1 MSRRFLTQRKSAAQ
15 FCAILRRALHT
26 RVRYLLAA
34 KTLHLGPQPRR
45 PPPRARS
52 VPSRKPSQAPM
63 VVSTDPNV
71 RVSRPRGRRTRKA
84 GGVAG
89 KSSIDKWARVVIA
102 MSSHE
107 N

>member
-1 MSRRFLTQRKSAAQ
+1 MSRRLSLSAIPPRNSAQ
-15 FCAILRRALHT
+15 FSDALA
-26 RVRYLLAA
+26 RPVRYLLAA
-34 KTLHLGPQPRR
+34 KTLQHLGSNRP

-84 GGVAG
+84 GGVAR
-89 KSSIDKWARVVIA
+89 KSSVSVDKWARAVVA
-102 MSSHE
+102 RE
-107 N
+107 LN

>member
-1 MSRRFLTQRKSAAQ
+1 MTCTPHAS
-15 FCAILRRALHT
+15 
-26 RVRYLLAA
+26 VRYLLAA
-34 KTLHLGPQPRR
+34 KTLQHLGSNRP